1 MMEQRPSEPPRM
13 HEVNRRVFGRS
24 FFLETL
30 WNDEKMQS
38 AGFLFCLYPAL
49 RRVYS
54 NESDLKAALARHA
67 VLVNTH
73 PVLAPLLVGITA
85 RLERDGDRATVVKVR
100 HAVMTTLAAFGDRVF
115 WSHLR
120 PLASVIGV
128 VTALVMFWSP
138 LSSLLFLVTF
148 NVPNLIMRSGGFQRG
163 WTEGLVALG
172 SLGSPMVP
180 WSCELM
186 RAAIYLGLGLA
197 AGLLACA
204 AGSLPVLTGSGTGQW
219 ILVSCLVATCGAGVL
234 ALRWNTLPSLMLYLT
249 AIAGVLL
256 LILCNTALGV
266 P

>member
-1 MMEQRPSEPPRM
+1 MMEKRPSEPLRM
-13 HEVNRRVFGRS
+13 NDVNRQVFGRS

-38 AGFLFCLYPAL
+38 AGFLFCLFPAL
-49 RRVYS
+49 RRIYP
-54 NESDLKAALARHA
+54 NESDLKSALARHA

-73 PVLAPLLVGITA
+73 PVMAPLLVGITA

-100 HAVMTTLAAFGDRVF
+100 HTVMTTLAAFGDRVF

-138 LSSLLFLVTF
+138 LSSVLFLVTF
-148 NVPNLIMRSGGFQRG
+148 NVPSLVMRGRGFQRG
-163 WTEGLVALG
+163 WREGLGILG
-172 SLGSPMVP
+172 SLRSPMVNL
-180 WSCELM
+180 SCAVM
-186 RAAIYLGLGLA
+186 RAAICLGLGLA
-197 AGLLACA
+197 AGLLVCA
-204 AGSLPVLTGSGTGQW
+204 AGTLSTSAGSGTGRW
-219 ILVSCLVATCGAGVL
+219 ILLSCLAASCGAGLL
-234 ALRWNTLPSLMLYLT
+234 ALRRKTHPSLVLYMT

-256 LILCNTALGV
+256 LIVCNTALGV